1 VLSGKSGTN
10 GALLISTADK
20 GSLKMGSKQHRPAT
34 SKARPILTEQ
44 DYQGAK
50 ELLEREMQHAH
61 SDKIWD
67 RLEALMQE
75 VAEYE
80 ARFLQGEEEDASGL
94 VEYAYAYALEEGDG
108 PRRRW
113 TDTAD

>member
-1 VLSGKSGTN
+1 
-10 GALLISTADK
+10 
-20 GSLKMGSKQHRPAT
+20 MGSKQDRPAT

>member
-1 VLSGKSGTN
+1 
-10 GALLISTADK
+10 
-20 GSLKMGSKQHRPAT
+20 MGSRDLGP
-34 SKARPILTEQ
+34 SLRKARPILNER

-50 ELLEREMQHAH
+50 ALLARELTHKHSERVWE
-61 SDKIWD
+61 

-80 ARFLQGEEEDASGL
+80 ARFLQGEDDDTRW
-94 VEYAYAYALEEGDG
+94 VEYAYQSALEDDDEA

-113 TDTAD
+113 TDTDLGL